1 MKQSQARCGSIL
13 SRENN
18 AYTNQLR
25 RRDHLHIRR
34 AVLIEIIDMFDS
46 DILPD
51 DMSYVSTA
59 GRIKHQSTT
68 LIGEIAG
75 RKLQPQSS
83 RVVERLGSWKID
95 PFFFLPFKDIKGS
108 IKKSLHHSFAL
119 DLVPLL
125 CLFSFSSG
133 ALVLRCLQIGS
144 KEVGSALQHHANH
157 SRG

>member
-1 MKQSQARCGSIL
+1 MAPRFL

-25 RRDHLHIRR
+25 RRDHLRIRR

-51 DMSYVSTA
+51 DMSYVSTV
-59 GRIKHQSTT
+59 GHMKHQSTT

-83 RVVERLGSWKID
+83 RVVKRLGSWKID

-119 DLVPLL
+119 DLVPLSL
-125 CLFSFSSG
+125 PFLLFFWGSRRQHPRI
-133 ALVLRCLQIGS
+133 ALPPDWQRGS
-144 KEVGSALQHHANH
+144 RFGTPTSC
-157 SRG
+157 